1 MQDSIE
7 LKNVIEYYKDK
18 AVMIMSLQDNLK
30 LLRMKLGYK
39 QAKDFAKFAGIPYS
53 SYSAYE
59 RGSWP
64 NEENL
69 IKLARALN
77 VSIDTLIGYT
87 PKKVDK
93 FAKAVA
99 LLKES
104 GYEVQKEEDTPDCYF
119 VTDPKDPM
127 FLAWKKLEKWGIF
140 AGQRIYK
147 QELIEIA
154 NSIDLSPEVKEG
166 YYNAF
171 KSAFRKNAIKKAQEY
186 ATAHKT
192 TPESL
197 EKKGKEREAYMKAH
211 SEEEKDKEFVRDMH
225 ELFEAYNSR
234 K

>member
-1 MQDSIE
+1 
-7 LKNVIEYYKDK
+7 
-18 AVMIMSLQDNLK
+18 MSLQDNLK

-197 EKKGKEREAYMKAH
+197 EKKGKEREVYMKAH